1 MYNPENKET
10 QLIQNLRLFES
21 MNGLTHED
29 LADILGM
36 SKSTINSWFCRG
48 TTPDP
53 KAQKALEKVFG
64 VKFDR
69 ICSRA
74 ITMKLS
80 IDTSLT
86 AEDVYPYNVFIAATM
101 PDEDTCDEDE
111 PFHYRD
117 LTLNDCKD
125 IFSHLTDRENRVLE
139 LRFRDSLTYDEV
151 SHKLGVTRER
161 VRQIEHK
168 ALRKSGRMVSYHI
181 KVKNDMLALKDKY
194 DELCTYTAKLEQE
207 HYGQMTHYSPNL
219 ETPIEDLDFTV
230 RTYNCL
236 KRAGINT
243 LRALIAYDK
252 GFLNIRNLGRR
263 SFMEIADKVNSMNIG
278 YEMNVEYGVFS
289 EVKIKC

>member
-1 MYNPENKET
+1 M
-10 QLIQNLRLFES
+10 QNNLSKAVLRKIRVSPQKLNVVAS
-21 MNGLTHED
+21 M
-29 LADILGM
+29 IRGM
-36 SKSTINSWFCRG
+36 
-48 TTPDP
+48 

-74 ITMKLS
+74 ITMRLS
-80 IDTSLT
+80 MDASLT
-86 AEDVYPYNVFIAATM
+86 AEDVYPYNVLIAATM
-101 PDEDTCDEDE
+101 PNEDDCDEDE

-139 LRFRDSLTYDEV
+139 LRFRDGLTCDEV
-151 SHKLGVTRER
+151 SRKLGVTRER

-168 ALRKSGRMVSYHI
+168 ALRKSGRMVSYRI
-181 KVKNDMLALKDKY
+181 KIKNDMLALKDKY

-207 HYGQMTHYSPNL
+207 HYGQMAHYSPNL

-252 GFLNIRNLGRR
+252 GFLNIRNL
-263 SFMEIADKVNSMNIG
+263 SVLHNPHPKSIILSIFK
-278 YEMNVEYGVFS
+278 
-289 EVKIKC
+289 